1 MEVKNV
7 SAWKVVLLLLIV
19 GCSSKHI
26 NGSKRDFVNGC
37 IIGAS
42 AALAGS
48 PVNPLEIG
56 KGCESVFKKY
66 DESDEVKKY
75 LDEIRLRSKSISI

>member
-7 SAWKVVLLLLIV
+7 SAWKVVLLLFIV
-19 GCSSKHI
+19 GCSI

-37 IIGAS
+37 IIGVS

-48 PVNPLEIG
+48 PINPLEIG